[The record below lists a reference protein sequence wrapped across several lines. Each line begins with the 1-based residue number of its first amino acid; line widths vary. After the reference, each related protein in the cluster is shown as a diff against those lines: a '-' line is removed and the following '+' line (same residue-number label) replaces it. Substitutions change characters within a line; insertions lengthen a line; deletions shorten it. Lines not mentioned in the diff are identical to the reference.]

1 MTVAGERANLWEKNT
16 WPILENLARFH
27 PEAGVH
33 FQQLKL
39 FVREKD
45 VGTAKAS
52 RWVGLESIAAVQ
64 ADIDDQ
70 VHRSARQPPV
80 VTAEGGSQT

>member
-27 PEAGVH
+27 PESGIH

-52 RWVGLESIAAVQ
+52 RWVEQGSMIAAGE
-64 ADIDDQ
+64 ADTDEQ
-70 VHRSARQPPV
+70 VH
-80 VTAEGGSQT
+80 